1 MRLLLPLVGLSLL
14 VATAPIC
21 AAQETLTLEEAVRIG
36 LTRSPTLRQAEA
48 VQLQQGSTELDRW
61 DHLFPSFSLS
71 TGLNQSEVL
80 QRTASDPI
88 TGGIIQLP
96 DSLIR
101 LRETFGT
108 QAALSANWTLF
119 DGGQNLQ
126 GLRQARAEG
135 HAADLAF
142 GAARTR
148 VAATV
153 TLAYL
158 DALEAAAMES
168 ALQAEV
174 ARAQELERTAVG
186 RFDVGEVPEVDALQ
200 ARLATSDAELS
211 LMEAETAAFGAR
223 LALFQHLQLPFDAPV
238 ELEEP
243 GAIAG
248 LDDLSLEELRREALT
263 ESLEL
268 AAFQARVQAAERGH
282 DAQRWWF
289 LPAVSVGATW
299 IRSEFGQTRE
309 AVTFAPR
316 NEQVYYRLNFSWNP
330 LERLGGTLADGRR
343 AQAGVTA
350 ARAELDIQRATVES
364 GVESALDRMA
374 RARVLTER
382 SQVNLQLAARQLE
395 QAEERYRLG
404 LAPLM
409 ERLTAQAL
417 AADAQRQAIVARYAA
432 LRGLAELEMASGVPF
447 LPWSTGVQP

>member
-1 MRLLLPLVGLSLL
+1 MRLLMPLVGLLML
-14 VATAPIC
+14 AATAQPVC
-21 AAQETLTLEEAVRIG
+21 AQETLTLEEAVRIG
-36 LTRSPTLRQAEA
+36 LTRSPSLRQAEA
-48 VQLQQGSTELDRW
+48 VELQEGAGELDRW
-61 DHLFPSFSLS
+61 DRLFPSLTFS

-108 QAALSANWTLF
+108 QGVLSASWTLF
-119 DGGQNLQ
+119 DGGESIQ
-126 GLRQARAEG
+126 GLRQSRAEG
-135 HAADLAF
+135 RAAGLALH
-142 GAARTR
+142 AARTR

-158 DALEAAAMES
+158 DALEAAALET

-174 ARAQELERTAVG
+174 VRAQGLEATAVG

-211 LMEAETAAFGAR
+211 LMEAETASFAAR
-223 LALFQHLQLPFDAPV
+223 LNLFQHLRLPADSPV

-243 GAIAG
+243 GTVPG
-248 LDDLSLEELRREALT
+248 LEDLSLEELRQVALT
-263 ESLEL
+263 ESREL
-268 AAFQARVQAAERGH
+268 AALQARVQAAERGH

-289 LPAVSVGATW
+289 LPSVSVGGQW

-309 AVTFAPR
+309 AITFAPR
-316 NEQVYYRLNFSWNP
+316 NEQAYYRLNFSWNP
-330 LERLGGTLADGRR
+330 MERLGGTLADGRR
-343 AQAGVTA
+343 ARA
-350 ARAELDIQRATVES
+350 AVSLAEAELDIQRATVAS
-364 GVESALDRMA
+364 GVEAALDRMA
-374 RARVLTER
+374 RAQVLEER
-382 SQVNLQLAARQLE
+382 SEVNLQLAARQLE

-404 LAPLM
+404 LAPLT
-409 ERLTAQAL
+409 ERLTAEAL
-417 AADAQRQAIVARYAA
+417 AADAQRQAIVARYAG

-447 LPWSTGVQP
+447 LPWSTGGP